1 MRFLSQYPGYGA
13 QIRVQRQQ
21 GRGDGTVDVLVPGL
35 YVKFQTTR
43 EGAFIYDNEQAE
55 AMRHFK
61 FHGNTQHED
70 QATPTDPINRIS
82 VLDTE
87 EWARREGWSE
97 EDKELVESRLL
108 ELSQT
113 TPTEV
118 LYVASTPITAP
129 FPAWDRYDGD
139 LIALGERLIEEE
151 HDLDDVLYYE
161 KTFGPNRPEMIEM
174 LEAAIEARKAVEVQ
188 A

>member
-70 QATPTDPINRIS
+70 QA
-82 VLDTE
+82 
-87 EWARREGWSE
+87 
-97 EDKELVESRLL
+97 
-108 ELSQT
+108 